1 MTRFLPIF
9 VLLAM
14 GPTADLRA
22 ETYRAT
28 ATSSM
33 EVEVGRGV
41 PVIHRRSVRHEL
53 FSAFPDDIKVGQPFE
68 LRLVTVTEIS
78 DGEPDDLR
86 DTISV
91 TVDALSGPTPR
102 RIASF
107 SDQGSKGTLSSP
119 WFVTIQSGCCSPLTR
134 FHVRDIE
141 TGTPLFTATGNSDL
155 GLVALMTELDSRP
168 RVRRWAAFEGLPGE
182 DANDPAMLG
191 YLRYGDRHG
200 PTDTVE
206 LRMEADRQPQEF
218 PLSFPECGALLWLV
232 PGQESASGQPQ
243 RPAPDQCFNPPG
255 LSYETPL
262 HKLEHP
268 PGTVGGFE
276 LELSLDGTVY
286 AAIPVRDDRLDL
298 EHARLERG
306 VSLVRVSRPH

>member
-1 MTRFLPIF
+1 MIRVVPVL
-9 VLLAM
+9 VLLAI
-14 GPTADLRA
+14 GPGAGLRA

-33 EVEVGRGV
+33 EVEVGPGA
-41 PVIHRRSVRHEL
+41 PIIHRRSVRHEL
-53 FSAFPDDIKVGQPFE
+53 FGAFSDDIKVGQPVE
-68 LRLVTVTEIS
+68 LRLATVTAIS

-86 DTISV
+86 NTISV

-107 SDQGSKGTLSSP
+107 SDQGSIGTVSSP
-119 WFVTIQSGCCSPLTR
+119 WFVTTHSGCCSPLTR
-134 FHVRDIE
+134 FHVRDLE
-141 TGTPLFTATGNSDL
+141 TGTPLFTATGNSDA
-155 GLVALMTELDSRP
+155 GLVALMTEPDTLP
-168 RVRRWAAFEGLPGE
+168 RVRRWAAFEGLPGM

-200 PTDTVE
+200 AIDTVE

-218 PLSFPECGALLWLV
+218 AISLPECGALLWLV
-232 PGQESASGQPQ
+232 PG
-243 RPAPDQCFNPPG
+243 RDPAPGHPKRAASDRCFTPPG
-255 LSYETPL
+255 VSYETPL
-262 HKLEHP
+262 HQLEHP
-268 PGTVGGFE
+268 PGSVGGFE

-298 EHARLERG
+298 DHARLERG
-306 VSLVRVSRPH
+306 VSLVRVSR